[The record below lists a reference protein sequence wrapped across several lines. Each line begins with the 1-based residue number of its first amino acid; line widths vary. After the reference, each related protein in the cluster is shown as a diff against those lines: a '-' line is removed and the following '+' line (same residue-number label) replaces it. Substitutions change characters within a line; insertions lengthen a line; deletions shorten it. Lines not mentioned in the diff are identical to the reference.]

1 MFEMPLV
8 VVLFQIQD
16 DCYIIHVKNNFTS
29 KVEVIYIF
37 ILRFFTSQHVRD
49 DINIIASG
57 RLLNNTWAQSN
68 FLIITILFLGCN
80 LEFNLGNVIF

>member
-1 MFEMPLV
+1 MYVMPLV

-16 DCYIIHVKNNFTS
+16 DCYIIHVRNNFPST
-29 KVEVIYIF
+29 VEVIYIF

-57 RLLNNTWAQSN
+57 RGFQQHMGL
-68 FLIITILFLGCN
+68 
-80 LEFNLGNVIF
+80 